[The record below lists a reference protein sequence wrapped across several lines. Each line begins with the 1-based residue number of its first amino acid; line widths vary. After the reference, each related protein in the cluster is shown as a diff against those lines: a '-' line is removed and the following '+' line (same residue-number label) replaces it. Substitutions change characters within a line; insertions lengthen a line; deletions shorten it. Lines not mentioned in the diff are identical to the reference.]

1 MAHPLSGNKQN
12 LLPNICRFTLRELK
26 IGNGKWKTT
35 QFLCVEIDDDPI
47 IYANGRQIEILIN
60 LRQMDDILNVEGK
73 TKDTTYILGN
83 GR

>member
-1 MAHPLSGNKQN
+1 M
-12 LLPNICRFTLRELK
+12 
-26 IGNGKWKTT
+26 
-35 QFLCVEIDDDPI
+35 EIDDDPI

>member
-1 MAHPLSGNKQN
+1 MH
-12 LLPNICRFTLRELK
+12 LLCQL
-26 IGNGKWKTT
+26 T
-35 QFLCVEIDDDPI
+35 QHILCVKIDDDPI
-47 IYANGRQIEILIN
+47 IYANGRQIEVLIN

>member
-1 MAHPLSGNKQN
+1 M
-12 LLPNICRFTLRELK
+12 
-26 IGNGKWKTT
+26 
-35 QFLCVEIDDDPI
+35 EIDDDPI
-47 IYANGRQIEILIN
+47 IYANGRQIEILIT